1 MVIAFY
7 YHIPVFKKGGQFFVP
22 SFLGVFIDSLASSVD
37 TLFLVMHEVNV
48 QNEADYYLKSSN
60 IKFVSLGLKTPAW
73 HRMIFHK
80 KILAEKL
87 KQITEAD
94 FFLVRSPSPLAPFFG
109 NYFDFTKIV
118 FMVVGDYAEGR
129 KQMEKKTFRSFMV
142 NGLLKWNDYLF
153 LNEMKRTKIIV
164 NSPALF
170 QKYESIALSISQ
182 IKTTTLSARDFF
194 KRADT
199 CQGKLIRL
207 VFTGRI
213 DLAKGLVEL
222 VSALAE
228 LNKIEKK
235 YTLDIVG
242 WEAQNEQ
249 PVKKQLLE
257 LAKQNGQQNQLTFHG
272 KMSVG
277 EELNRMYRQ
286 SDIYIIPSYHEGFP
300 RTIWEAM
307 ANSCPV
313 IATNV
318 GSIPVF
324 LENEQDAI
332 LIAPKSINQ
341 IVDAVENLVSNSVL
355 RKRILENGYLLA
367 QSNTLEI
374 QTKILVNKLNFQH
387 E

>member
-1 MVIAFY
+1 
-7 YHIPVFKKGGQFFVP
+7 
-22 SFLGVFIDSLASSVD
+22 
-37 TLFLVMHEVNV
+37 
-48 QNEADYYLKSSN
+48 
-60 IKFVSLGLKTPAW
+60 
-73 HRMIFHK
+73 
-80 KILAEKL
+80 
-87 KQITEAD
+87 
-94 FFLVRSPSPLAPFFG
+94 
-109 NYFDFTKIV
+109 
-118 FMVVGDYAEGR
+118 
-129 KQMEKKTFRSFMV
+129 
-142 NGLLKWNDYLF
+142 
-153 LNEMKRTKIIV
+153 MKRTKIIV

-170 QKYESIALSISQ
+170 QKYESIALRTSQ
-182 IKTTTLSARDFF
+182 IKTTTLSAKDFF

-199 CQGKLIRL
+199 CQGNLIRL

-228 LNKIEKK
+228 LNKTEVK
-235 YTLDIVG
+235 YTLDIIG
-242 WEAQNEQ
+242 WEEQKEQ
-249 PVKKQLLE
+249 PVQKQLLE
-257 LAKQNGQQNQLTFHG
+257 LAKRNGQLNQLTFHG

-341 IVDAVENLVSNSVL
+341 IVDAVKNLVSNSVL

-367 QSNTLEI
+367 KSNTLEI